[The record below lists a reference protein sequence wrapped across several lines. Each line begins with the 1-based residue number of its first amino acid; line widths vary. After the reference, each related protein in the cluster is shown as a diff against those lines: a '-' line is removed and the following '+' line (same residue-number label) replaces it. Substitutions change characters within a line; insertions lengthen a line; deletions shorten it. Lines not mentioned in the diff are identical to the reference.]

1 MPSHERGPASVKAL
15 SQFAVVRAQTPPPP
29 RLDVIGLR
37 NKLRETEVIK
47 PPLICIFRAGEQL
60 TPPNIRNIRPS
71 AARRSHHN
79 AGNKTLRVHKL
90 ETCFLTQVLKL
101 WRSVLLNRSAR
112 VPVETFHELKSRH

>member
-1 MPSHERGPASVKAL
+1 M
-15 SQFAVVRAQTPPPP
+15 
-29 RLDVIGLR
+29 GLR

-71 AARRSHHN
+71 AAHHT

-90 ETCFLTQVLKL
+90 ETCFLTKVLMI
-101 WRSVLLNRSAR
+101 SA
-112 VPVETFHELKSRH
+112 ETLALCPAEPERTLPGGDLS